1 MPKTMS
7 VQNQMPSGFA
17 STLFEHFSMQDIV
30 LLVSALGLTRRHV
43 HEEYR
48 RMLTNL
54 AGKVISLLPHAV
66 GESTVAA
73 SGMAGEV
80 SDSLNY
86 SQDISLSLL
95 QIAGAVD
102 GRVSIVLED
111 AGGPSVEEVVVE
123 SPRLRFNGNWQV
135 CSGIEDTPVVGN
147 INQIRIVE
155 IMERSEG

>member
-1 MPKTMS
+1 MSKTMS
-7 VQNQMPSGFA
+7 IQNQTTSGFVG
-17 STLFEHFSMQDIV
+17 TLFEHFSMQDIV
-30 LLVSALGLTRRHV
+30 LLVSALGLTRKHV

-54 AGKVISLLPHAV
+54 VGKVQPLLPHAI

-73 SGMAGEV
+73 SGMSGEV
-80 SDSLNY
+80 FDSVNY
-86 SQDISLSLL
+86 SQDMSLWLL

-111 AGGPSVEEVVVE
+111 ESGRLVEEVMVE

-135 CSGIEDTPVVGN
+135 CSGIDDTPVVRD
-147 INQIRIVE
+147 INRIRVVE